1 MAVEASVTTNVKA
14 IYEDGVFKP
23 EEPVS
28 LKDKSR
34 VQLVVESAS
43 PQGEDDDPTGW
54 KAAEG
59 FIGMWS
65 GGRPGEA
72 VGANHD
78 RYIHKQQCAHMKPY
92 LRPLIEL
99 PEWEGLGR
107 EEQIRRFAEACR
119 AKAPQ
124 LRDLWDE
131 MDRLPNVWNDALDCC
146 TAAIRRESSTPAPQR

>member
-23 EEPVS
+23 EGPVS
-28 LKDKSR
+28 LKDKTR
-34 VQLVVESAS
+34 VQLVVESTS

-54 KAAEG
+54 KTAES

-72 VGANHD
+72 VGAHHD
-78 RYIHKQQCAHMKPY
+78 RYIHKQQYAHMKHY
-92 LRPLIEL
+92 LRPLLEL
-99 PEWEGLGR
+99 SEWEGLKR

-124 LRDLWDE
+124 LQDLWDD
-131 MDRLPNVWNDALDCC
+131 MDRRPDVWNDALEYCA
-146 TAAIRRESSTPAPQR
+146 AAIRRESSTPASQR